1 LLLRGRINVKGFLLK
16 AGQIVAIH
24 IGIIDI
30 SLDFGMAF
38 DSSQPITIPWAN
50 EA

>member
-1 LLLRGRINVKGFLLK
+1 LRGRINVKGFLLK

-30 SLDFGMAF
+30 SLDFGMVF